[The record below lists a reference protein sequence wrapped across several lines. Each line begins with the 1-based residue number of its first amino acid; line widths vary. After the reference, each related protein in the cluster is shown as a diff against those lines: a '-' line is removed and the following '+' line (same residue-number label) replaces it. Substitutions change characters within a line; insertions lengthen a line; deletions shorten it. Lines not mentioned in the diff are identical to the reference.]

1 MAITRSA
8 TAKYEGVGKD
18 GAGKLT
24 TQSGVL
30 NDQPYGFNTRFGD
43 ERGTN
48 PEELI
53 AAAHAGCFTMALSFA
68 LAKAGISDAHL
79 ETRATVTLDSD
90 GEGFKV
96 SRSDLELTADVP
108 GIEESRLRELA
119 EDSKRN
125 CPISKLLKADMDL
138 KVNIG
143 ASAAA

>member
-1 MAITRSA
+1 M
-8 TAKYEGVGKD
+8 
-18 GAGKLT
+18 
-24 TQSGVL
+24 
-30 NDQPYGFNTRFGD
+30 
-43 ERGTN
+43 
-48 PEELI
+48 
-53 AAAHAGCFTMALSFA
+53 
-68 LAKAGISDAHL
+68 
-79 ETRATVTLDSD
+79 
-90 GEGFKV
+90 

>member
-68 LAKAGISDAHL
+68 LAKAESATRISKH
-79 ETRATVTLDSD
+79 
-90 GEGFKV
+90 GQ
-96 SRSDLELTADVP
+96 
-108 GIEESRLRELA
+108 RLRSIPMA
-119 EDSKRN
+119 K
-125 CPISKLLKADMDL
+125 DL
-138 KVNIG
+138 KCRVRISN
-143 ASAAA
+143 